1 MKVLVAEDDDD
12 IRAVLEL
19 AVESLGY
26 DVQSAQDGQEAWELF
41 QAEGA
46 DVIISDW
53 LMPRLEGTE
62 LCRLVRAA
70 DGVPYVYFVILTAL
84 DSEEHMLQGMR
95 AGADD
100 YLSKPFSIGALQA
113 RLVAA
118 ERVTGL
124 HRALAQR
131 DAERALALARRA
143 ALLRVARRFA
153 AEADPDS
160 LLRDLIVEAVALVGG
175 EVGVVYRWDERDGLL
190 LPAAISSAEGMPGP
204 ALTLGEGAIGQAA
217 ERREPVVVDPR
228 HTDARSYDGSRDT
241 WSTAEI
247 AVPLLHEGRLVGS
260 LSVRSTRPDA
270 AFTDEDVESLE
281 LLSGIAAAAEVGLER
296 AQLLAVTFAAR
307 ELAHLLNNDLAVPVG
322 ALELLLADASLPP
335 GLREIVEQGQSSL
348 SSAAEHVRR
357 LQQLVRFE
365 TKKTP
370 IGPALDLDRSA
381 RYATEQTSR

>member
-1 MKVLVAEDDDD
+1 VKILIAEDDDD
-12 IRAVLEL
+12 IRSVLEL
-19 AVESLGY
+19 AVESLGF
-26 DVQSAQDGQEAWELF
+26 DARSAQDGQEAWELF

-53 LMPRLEGTE
+53 RMPRLEGTE

-70 DGVPYVYFVILTAL
+70 EGVPYVYFVILTAL

-118 ERVTGL
+118 ERVTAL

-143 ALLRVARRFA
+143 SLLRVARRFA
-153 AEADPDS
+153 AEVDPDS
-160 LLRDLIVEAVALVGG
+160 LLRDLIVEAVALVDG
-175 EVGVVYRWDERDGLL
+175 EVGVVYRWDERERRLS
-190 LPAAISSAEGMPGP
+190 PVAISSDGEMLGATL
-204 ALTLGEGAIGQAA
+204 ALGEGTVGRAA
-217 ERREPVVVDPR
+217 DRRQPVVLANGATGGQLV
-228 HTDARSYDGSRDT
+228 S
-241 WSTAEI
+241 AEV

-260 LSVRSTRPDA
+260 LSVRTSRTGA
-270 AFTDEDVESLE
+270 SFTDEDVESLE
-281 LLSGIAAAAEVGLER
+281 LLAGIAAAAEVGLER
-296 AQLLAVTFAAR
+296 AQLVAVTLAAR

-322 ALELLLADASLPP
+322 ALELLREDGSLPLQ
-335 GLREIVEQGQSSL
+335 LREIVEQGRLSL
-348 SSAAEHVRR
+348 LSAAEHVHR

-370 IGPALDLDRSA
+370 VGPALDLDRSA
-381 RYATEQTSR
+381 QRTSP

>member
-1 MKVLVAEDDDD
+1 VKVLVAEDDDD

-26 DVQSAQDGQEAWELF
+26 DVQSAQDGLEAWELF

-62 LCRLVRAA
+62 LCRLVRASE
-70 DGVPYVYFVILTAL
+70 GVPYVYFVILTAL
-84 DSEEHMLQGMR
+84 DSEEHMLQGMK

-118 ERVTGL
+118 ERVTAL

-131 DAERALALARRA
+131 DAERALTLARRA

-160 LLRDLIVEAVALVGG
+160 LLRDLIVEAVALVSG

-190 LPAAISSAEGMPGP
+190 LPAAISSAEEMPGP
-204 ALTLGEGAIGQAA
+204 ALMPGEGAIGQAA
-217 ERREPVVVDPR
+217 ERHEPVVIDLR
-228 HTDARSYDGSRDT
+228 HTGAHSNDGLGDSGI
-241 WSTAEI
+241 TAEI

-260 LSVRSTRPDA
+260 LSVRSSRPDA
-270 AFTDEDVESLE
+270 TFTDEDVESLE
-281 LLSGIAAAAEVGLER
+281 LLAGIAAAAEVGLER

-322 ALELLLADASLPP
+322 ALELLLADNSLPP

-348 SSAAEHVRR
+348 TSAAEHVRR

>member
-1 MKVLVAEDDDD
+1 MRILIAEDDND

-19 AVESLGY
+19 AVASLGY
-26 DVQSAQDGQEAWELF
+26 DVRSARDGREAWDKF
-41 QAEGA
+41 QAAGA

-53 LMPRLEGTE
+53 LMPGMEGTE

-70 DGVPYVYFVILTAL
+70 KDVPYVYFVILTAL
-84 DSEEHMLQGMR
+84 DSEEHMLQGMQ

-100 YLSKPFSIGALQA
+100 YLNKPFTIGALHA

-118 ERVTGL
+118 ERVTDL

-143 ALLRVARRFA
+143 AVLRVARRFA
-153 AEADPDS
+153 AEADPDT
-160 LLRDLIVEAVALVGG
+160 LLRDLIVEAVALVQGD
-175 EVGVVYRWDERDGLL
+175 VGTVYRWDEGEQRL
-190 LPAAISSAEGMPGP
+190 LPVATSSSGELMGM
-204 ALTLGEGAIGQAA
+204 ALSLGETAVGQAA
-217 ERREPVVVDPR
+217 ERRLPVLVSSQDGGDPAGAPGG
-228 HTDARSYDGSRDT
+228 T
-241 WSTAEI
+241 EI

-260 LSVRSTRPDA
+260 LSVRTSRSGM
-270 AFTDEDVESLE
+270 AFGDEDIESLE
-281 LLSGIAAAAEVGLER
+281 LLAGIAAAAEVGLER
-296 AQLLAVTFAAR
+296 AQLVAVTLAAR

-322 ALELLLADASLPP
+322 ALELLCEDGSLPP
-335 GLREIVEQGQSSL
+335 RLRDIVEQGRIGL
-348 SSAAEHVRR
+348 NDAAEHVFR

-381 RYATEQTSR
+381 RGAVRRPDLFIP